1 MPNWTK
7 RDPTRCHPV
16 FFYFFILILPW
27 ANSRRSL
34 PPHIPQH
41 RLKYSSCP
49 TYFIVHE
56 FSLSHCSY
64 CPFLCLHPSHT
75 AFFLRFYLFIHE
87 KHRDTGGGRSRLHA
101 EGPMWDW
108 ILWLY
113 DHALGRRQTPNR
125 WATQGSP
132 HTAFWLVYQSPGL
145 SLRFWS
151 LYLWHIH
158 LIFPDFSFN
167 AQNDFVSS
175 SLIRFQ
181 WVFLIVNIKSNCITF
196 WDRTPT
202 LKASSAK
209 DL

>member
-75 AFFLRFYLFIHE
+75 AF
-87 KHRDTGGGRSRLHA
+87 
-101 EGPMWDW
+101 
-108 ILWLY
+108 
-113 DHALGRRQTPNR
+113 
-125 WATQGSP
+125 
-132 HTAFWLVYQSPGL
+132 WLVYQSPGL
-145 SLRFWS
+145 SLRFCS